1 MKKNLSL
8 AAVLF
13 IGLLAFV
20 SSCKK
25 DTFTEKNAYTEQQKL
40 ALLTDSLAKSH
51 AVLLDSLKKV
61 GGVINYSVAAVLASD
76 ASWLSIG
83 SKGSAQL
90 DQVAVTISQYGKI
103 VTATTDASGIAS
115 FKDLRIGTVNVHI
128 AKTGY
133 TEVDLVALLPALPD
147 SAYVA
152 AYNIVRNV
160 GTIVPV
166 FSLTTNLSTIN
177 GVATVETDLT
187 NDVPEVAANVD
198 ILGTIDVDCAGFQ
211 RYIYSPTTDVGINS
225 GSKWLNFDYYGTIKQ
240 IAFHSTISKATTAAD
255 GSFSLKVP
263 STPDGLPIKLFA
275 SEFAATQKLLQPTLN
290 NAIVWGVQSVRTL
303 FGPPIDF
310 SYSSIPQTGTGPDQ
324 TQGAYVQFSAPTGTP
339 AAQPTTVASAMAVLS
354 SSGVVSVNITNP
366 GSGYTQPPKVVFSH
380 GSGWNSVN
388 AEGTA
393 VLTNGSVTGVTIT
406 SAGTGYKP
414 GDAPTVTFTEGVDVT
429 AAATPIFSYS
439 LIGFSALGSGS
450 NYSSTAPTV
459 ALVGDGTG
467 ATAHAIM
474 GGNITKANITNP
486 GGGYT
491 ATPKVV
497 ISDGQGNSDLAATA
511 VMTTAAPLASITYVK
526 PNSGY
531 PIYDGPPTAAPTVV
545 ISAGGGSGATGTCVL
560 STTGDL
566 VTVASVIAT
575 ATPGTGY
582 TTATVT
588 ITGGGGFALGK
599 ANIPVPGAGI
609 TGITITDGG
618 TGFTS
623 APTITI
629 TGDGTG
635 ATATAIVR
643 FPISSITL
651 TNAGSGYTAAPTVV
665 VGGTPVTANTSV
677 KFLRMV
683 TGINFTALTTYIAQP
698 VATITSIDGAGAGAT
713 VAFDVSWKVSSLVVD
728 NQGSGYTYLPNVI
741 IGTPQTGGTTATA
754 TATLG
759 NGVLKQVN
767 IVQPGKGYSAA
778 PNAEIYQLGAPV
790 NVVKEAVLTPTV
802 SGGQVTGI
810 TVTNG
815 GVGYPFAANYT
826 VNISTFKT
834 AGGATASPNPKSGQ
848 IDYITISDPGAGYSV
863 VPQIEITNPT
873 GVSDANGFGKGATA
887 TAVVTD
893 GRISSITVTNPGSG
907 YYVVPNITVTIPFAL
922 VKAVGMC
929 NVDNM
934 GRITSV
940 SFPNWG
946 SAPYPAYTN
955 GDGYSAPPTVT
966 FFPSV
971 PGKGAGATG
980 VAVISNG
987 QVVGVVMTNEGS
999 GYTGKNN
1006 PTSTQNFTITPPTNI
1021 SILATASKTYIRDV
1035 YFGTGKRMTNEDYS
1049 WYYSK

>member
-8 AAVLF
+8 AIVLF

-20 SSCKK
+20 SSCVK

-40 ALLTDSLAKSH
+40 AILTDSLQKSQ
-51 AVLLDSLKKV
+51 ALLLDSLKKV

-76 ASWLSIG
+76 ASWLSSG
-83 SKGSAQL
+83 GGKGNQQL

-103 VTATTDASGIAS
+103 ITATTNASGIAS
-115 FKDLRIGTVNVHI
+115 FKDLRIGTVNVNV
-128 AKTGY
+128 AKTGF
-133 TEVDLVALLPALPD
+133 TEVDFVATLPALPD

-177 GVATVETDLT
+177 GIATVETDLT

-198 ILGTIDVDCAGFQ
+198 IIGTIDVTSSDFTK
-211 RYIYSPTTDVGINS
+211 YLYYPSTDVGIDN

-240 IAFHSTISKATTAAD
+240 IAFHSTISKTTTAAD

-290 NAIVWGVQSVRTL
+290 NAIVWGVQSIRTL

-339 AAQPTTVASAMAVLS
+339 AAQPTTVASATAVLS
-354 SSGVVSVNITNP
+354 SSGLVSVNILNP
-366 GSGYTQPPKVVFSH
+366 GSGYTQPPRVVFSH

-406 SAGTGYKP
+406 NAGTGYLL
-414 GDAPTVTFTEGVDVT
+414 GDSPAVTFTEAVDVI

-439 LIGFSALGSGS
+439 LIGFSGLVSGS
-450 NYSSTAPTV
+450 LYTSTAPTV
-459 ALVGDGTG
+459 TLVGDGTG

-474 GGNITKANITNP
+474 TGNITKVNITNP

-497 ISDGQGNSDLAATA
+497 ISDAQGNTDLAATA
-511 VMTTAAPLASITYVK
+511 IMTTAAPLSSITYVK
-526 PNSGY
+526 PNAGY
-531 PIYDGPPTAAPTVV
+531 PLYDGPPTAAPAVV
-545 ISAGGGSGATGTCVL
+545 ISAGGGSGATGTSTL

-566 VTVASVIAT
+566 VNAGITIT
-575 ATPGTGY
+575 APGTAY
-582 TTATVT
+582 NTATVS
-588 ITGGGGFALGK
+588 ITGGGGWTLAK
-599 ANIPVPGAGI
+599 ATVFGGAI
-609 TGITITDGG
+609 TAITITDGG
-618 TGFTS
+618 FGYTTN
-623 APTITI
+623 PTITI

-635 ATATAIVR
+635 ATATATVR
-643 FPISSITL
+643 FPISAITL
-651 TNAGSGYTAAPTVV
+651 TNAGSGYTGAPTIV
-665 VGGTPVTANTSV
+665 VGGIPVTANTSV

-683 TGINFTALTTYIAQP
+683 TGINFTAGTTYEAQP

-713 VAFDVSWKVSSLVVD
+713 ATFDVSWKVGALVVD
-728 NQGSGYTYLPNVI
+728 NQGTGYTYIPNVI

-767 IVQPGKGYSAA
+767 IEQPGKGYTAA
-778 PNAEIYQLGAPV
+778 PNAVINLLGVPV

-802 SGGQVTGI
+802 AAGQVTGI
-810 TVTNG
+810 TVTNA
-815 GVGYPFAANYT
+815 GVGYPYSASYT
-826 VNISTFKT
+826 VRISTFKS
-834 AGGATASPNPKSGQ
+834 AGAATASPNPKSGQ
-848 IDYITISDPGAGYSV
+848 IDYITISDPGAGYAV
-863 VPQIEITNPT
+863 VPQIEIVNSSSS
-873 GVSDANGFGKGATA
+873 SDANGFGKGATA

-893 GRISSITVTNPGSG
+893 GRITAITVTNPGSG

-929 NVDNM
+929 IVDDI
-934 GRITSV
+934 GRITNV
-940 SFPNWG
+940 DFPSWG
-946 SAPYPAYTN
+946 FAPYPAYTH
-955 GDGYSAPPTVT
+955 GDGYSAAPTVT

-971 PGKGAGATG
+971 PGKGAGAVG
-980 VAVISNG
+980 VAIISNG
-987 QVVGVVMTNEGS
+987 QVVDVVMTNQGS

-1006 PTSTQNFTITPPTNI
+1006 PTTTQDFMVTPPINT

-1035 YFGTGKRMTNEDYS
+1035 YFGTGKRMTNEDYN
-1049 WYYSK
+1049 WYYDK